1 MNYRMIARIVGMV
14 MLCLAGLLVLPLITG
29 LYYGEDVTHFVISIA
44 VALAAAG
51 LLWRFKPKSTVL
63 FTRDGYAAV
72 VLAWMSMA
80 LLGALPY
87 YLGGDIPRFGDAWF
101 ESMSGLTTTGAT
113 ILNDIEGMSRGCMF
127 WRLFSQWIGG
137 MGVLVFMMAV
147 MPMSGAYSMHIMRA
161 EFPGPNVGKL
171 VPRVKETARML
182 YLIYLGLTAL
192 ETVLLLLGGMDFYEA
207 LLHAFATAG
216 TGGFSTQAE
225 SLAAYDS
232 LYIEMVASVFAL
244 LFSTNFHIFFLLLAG
259 RSAHAFR
266 NEEFRWYLGIVTA
279 ATVTIALNILPLYD
293 NIFQALRHAFF
304 NTSMVITTSSFNTVD
319 YTVWP
324 QYARFALVLLMMSGA
339 CAGSTCG
346 GIKLSRVIM
355 LFKATRLELRRMVH
369 PRTVSRVEMDGKR
382 VAAETVRAVQNFFIL
397 YVLIILICTML
408 LSWGGRDT
416 ATNLTASIACLS
428 NIGPGMGLI
437 GPMGNYNV
445 FSMPAKLL
453 LTLVMLMGRLE
464 LYPLLAMLT
473 PGMWKK

>member
-14 MLCLAGLLVLPLITG
+14 MLCLAGLLILPLIAG
-29 LYYGEDVTHFVISIA
+29 LCYGENVSHFIITIA
-44 VALAAAG
+44 AALAVAG
-51 LLWRFKPKSTVL
+51 LLWGIKPKSTIL
-63 FTRDGYAAV
+63 FARDGYAAV
-72 VLAWMSMA
+72 VLVWLSMA

-87 YLGGDIPRFGDAWF
+87 YLSGDIPRFGNAWF
-101 ESMSGLTTTGAT
+101 ESMSGFTTTGAT

-147 MPMSGAYSMHIMRA
+147 VPMSGEYSMHIMRA
-161 EFPGPNVGKL
+161 EFPGPSVGKL
-171 VPRVKETARML
+171 VPRVKETARVLYML
-182 YLIYLGLTAL
+182 YVALTAL

-216 TGGFSTQAE
+216 TGGFSTQAK

-244 LFSTNFHIFFLLLAG
+244 LFSTNFHIFFLVLVGQAG
-259 RSAHAFR
+259 HAFR
-266 NEEFRWYLGIVTA
+266 NEEFRWYLGIVAA
-279 ATVTIALNILPLYD
+279 ATITIALNILPLYD

-304 NTSMVITTSSFNTVD
+304 NTAMVMTTSSFNTVD

-346 GIKLSRVIM
+346 GIKLSRAIM

-369 PRTVSRVEMDGKR
+369 PRTVSRVEIDGKR
-382 VAAETVRAVQNFFIL
+382 VDGDTVRAVQNFFIL
-397 YVLIILICTML
+397 YVLIFLVCTLL

-416 ATNLTASIACLS
+416 ATNLTAAIACLS

-437 GPMGNYNV
+437 GPLGNYNV

-453 LTLVMLMGRLE
+453 LTVVMLMGRLE
-464 LYPLLAMLT
+464 LYPVLAMMT